1 MIQEKIETLQKLR
14 NMSDNR
20 VGYVGHC
27 WFSIAGSSGAR
38 HRCRDGL
45 PRWLGA
51 RAYAEEVN
59 RYLLLGIALK
69 FANLMKLDE
78 FG

>member
-1 MIQEKIETLQKLR
+1 MIQEKIEALQKLR
-14 NMSDNR
+14 KSQEYVR
-20 VGYVGHC
+20 YVGHC
-27 WFSIAGSSGAR
+27 WFSIAGSSGTR

-51 RAYAEEVN
+51 RASAEEVK

-69 FANLMKLDE
+69 FALMNLDE

>member
-1 MIQEKIETLQKLR
+1 MLA
-14 NMSDNR
+14 
-20 VGYVGHC
+20 
-27 WFSIAGSSGAR
+27 IAGFPGSSGAR